1 MRTKRTQTVWWI
13 NEQAVARG
21 GRTHFYQ
28 SQDFLLVP
36 LSRTKH
42 TLTLLP
48 RDSAFCF
55 ILSHSL
61 KISQQHRGGDLE
73 YHHHRQQGCCTLS
86 SEATPSAARP
96 RPLAGMSR
104 PLAGCCTLSKDATP
118 SSAMP
123 RPLAGMPHPPA
134 AMPSSLYP

>member
-28 SQDFLLVP
+28 SQYFLLVP

-42 TLTLLP
+42 TLTLLA

-73 YHHHRQQGCCTLS
+73 YHHHRQQGSHTLS
-86 SEATPSAARP
+86 SEATPSA
-96 RPLAGMSR
+96 
-104 PLAGCCTLSKDATP
+104 
-118 SSAMP
+118 
-123 RPLAGMPHPPA
+123 GMPHPPA
-134 AMPSSLYP
+134 AMSSSLYP

>member
-1 MRTKRTQTVWWI
+1 MRTKRTQAVWWI

-73 YHHHRQQGCCTLS
+73 YHHHHQQGCCTLS
-86 SEATPSAARP
+86 RDATPSAARP

-104 PLAGCCTLSKDATP
+104 PLAGMLYPQQGCHALISDPC
-118 SSAMP
+118 
-123 RPLAGMPHPPA
+123 PLEGMPHPPP

>member
-73 YHHHRQQGCCTLS
+73 YHHHRQQGCHTLS
-86 SEATPSAARP
+86 SEATSLSRDVTPLSWDAVPSAR
-96 RPLAGMSR
+96 
-104 PLAGCCTLSKDATP
+104 
-118 SSAMP
+118 MP
-123 RPLAGMPHPPA
+123 RPHQRSTPLRRDATS
-134 AMPSSLYP
+134 PSCYAL